1 MDYGFDAIDSVV
13 QASMNRVV
21 ALWYGDVDRIS
32 LDGVKEFT
40 GASAFYSVYDL
51 TGLSQ
56 YYLTLFQMNGKI
68 FHTWRLT
75 PGNVKQ
81 SACLETEK
89 NVLNL
94 LKQQGIVLMPVL
106 PSTATYQAILKKLPL
121 LIAMDDKTPC
131 VGDFQIQAL
140 TEQSGVTL
148 SANDRNAL
156 KSFLTIF

>member
-1 MDYGFDAIDSVV
+1 MDYGFDAIEGMV
-13 QASMNRVV
+13 QASINRVV
-21 ALWYGDVDRIS
+21 ALWYGDVDRIA

-40 GASAFYSVYDL
+40 GAAAYYSVYDL

-75 PGNVKQ
+75 PGNVK
-81 SACLETEK
+81 SSSCLDTEK
-89 NVLNL
+89 TVLNL
-94 LKQQGIVLMPVL
+94 LKQQGIVVMPVL

-121 LIAMDDKTPC
+121 IMAMDDKTPC

-140 TEQSGVTL
+140 AGQSGVKL
-148 SANDRNAL
+148 SANDRNVI
-156 KSFLTIF
+156 KSVLTLF